1 MHQCVLSL
9 PSASASFYCASETM
23 KLKEKSNGE
32 GLSFLSLQFY
42 ELRVE
47 QSQEM
52 QETSRNLEIFLF
64 FIYLFIYWP
73 LGGRRNKLLKQN

>member
-1 MHQCVLSL
+1 
-9 PSASASFYCASETM
+9 M

-52 QETSRNLEIFLF
+52 QETSRNLEIFFIFYL
-64 FIYLFIYWP
+64 FIYLFIGHLEAEETSY
-73 LGGRRNKLLKQN
+73 